1 MMATNEPNISNTL
14 LKTKLHIPQARPAL
28 VHRPRLIDLINRYDI
43 PCFTLVSAPA
53 GFGKTTLLSDWV
65 RMNQVPAAWIS
76 LDANDNDPVRFL
88 SYVSAALMTVDPTV
102 GDDALAAI
110 RSPQPISI
118 DRILAL
124 LINDVAEY
132 SGTVALVFD
141 DYQFIE
147 SEDVHQAL
155 FNVIE
160 RLPPNM
166 HVLLATRIDPPWPLA
181 RFRARGTMN
190 EIRASDLRFTATETG
205 AFLNEIMDLSLSTEE
220 IARLGERTEGWIAG
234 LQMLALSLQDRV
246 DRTQFIKAF
255 SGSHRYILDYLMEE
269 VLERQPTELRTF
281 LLETSILERMCAP
294 LCQHITG
301 QTNAQEILEK
311 IDHSNLFLVPLDDDR
326 RWYRYHHLF
335 ADLLRTRLKEIHPDR
350 LLELHREASTWFEQR
365 NLVNEAIQHG
375 FEADDKDRSIH
386 LIKSKSLEL
395 VFQGGLRTLERWL
408 QMLPKETVANSPR
421 LCLAQA
427 WVCVYSG
434 NIAACKQTLDACE
447 QACDLS
453 EKKIVDEDII
463 RGQLLGVR
471 AYTAWFEGDIDSAE
485 AYAREA
491 LSILPESDTMGRAW
505 ASEVLGAMLRTLGDF
520 DEAQKYLE
528 HAIEI
533 STRTGALHIA
543 IDAYWELSVLTYY
556 RGQLDETMRI
566 CQQAL
571 DLANQF
577 IREGGRRLPV
587 TGYIYTRMAF
597 VSWARGELDRALEYA
612 LEGTRLSERWGFTD
626 VLVMSYL
633 AIARVY
639 SSRGE
644 YDQAQRA
651 VQRAKSISTDLSEHY
666 LESSAFLEALINLQH
681 DNLQAALDWKDRA
694 TIQVSDSPN
703 FPHLQDYRILAHVH
717 VAQAT
722 KSRSAVPDNV
732 IEMLVRLDELCDQV
746 EAHGHSIEVLLTLV
760 LAWQANNQDQ
770 RALESLKK
778 AIRLAQGE
786 GYIQPFIQNKAQLLE
801 YLRTLHR
808 QDKYINFI
816 NKILEKGEM
825 KSTTPT
831 SRSSALLLIEELSER
846 ELDVLRYL
854 PSQLSTSEIAEEL
867 YIATSTVRSH
877 IKSIYGKLDVHN
889 RREAVA
895 RAQEL
900 DLL

>member
-1 MMATNEPNISNTL
+1 MANNEAGISDTL

-28 VHRPRLIDLINRYDI
+28 VPRPRLIELINRYDV

-53 GFGKTTLLSDWV
+53 GFGKTTLLSNWV
-65 RMNQVPAAWIS
+65 RLNQIPAAWIS

-88 SYVSAALMTVDPTV
+88 SYVSAALMTIDPTV

-110 RSPQPISI
+110 QSPQSISI

-132 SGTVALVFD
+132 SGIVALVFD

-160 RLPPNM
+160 HLPPNM
-166 HVLLATRIDPPWPLA
+166 HVLLATRIDPPWPFA

-190 EIRASDLRFTATETG
+190 EIRASDLRFTAPETS

-220 IARLGERTEGWIAG
+220 IAKLGERTEGWIAG
-234 LQMLALSLQDRV
+234 LQMVALSLQDRV
-246 DRTQFIKAF
+246 DRTQFIEAF

-269 VLERQPTELRTF
+269 VLEHQPTELRTF

-301 QTNAQEILEK
+301 QANAQEILEK
-311 IDHSNLFLVPLDDDR
+311 IDHSNLFLVPMDDDR

-335 ADLLRTRLKEIHPDR
+335 ADLLRTRLKEIRPDR

-375 FEADDKDRSIH
+375 FEADDKDRSLQ

-408 QMLPKETVANSPR
+408 QMLPKETIENSPR

-427 WVCVYSG
+427 WVWVYSG
-434 NIAACKQTLDACE
+434 NIAACKQALDACE
-447 QACDLS
+447 RALGS
-453 EKKIVDEDII
+453 RAREIADEDII

-471 AYTAWFEGDIDSAE
+471 AYTAWFEGDIVSAE
-485 AYAREA
+485 ASARES
-491 LSILPESDTMGRAW
+491 LSILPKSDTMGWAW
-505 ASEVLGAMLRTLGDF
+505 SSEIFGAMLRTRGDF
-520 DEAQKYLE
+520 NEAQKYLE
-528 HAIEI
+528 RAIEI
-533 STRTGALHIA
+533 STQAGALHIA
-543 IDAYWELSVLTYY
+543 IDAHWELSVLTYY
-556 RGQLDETMRI
+556 RGQLNETIQI

-587 TGYIYTRMAF
+587 VGYIYTRMAF
-597 VSWARGELDRALEYA
+597 VSWARGELDRALEHA
-612 LEGTRLSERWGFTD
+612 LEGTRLSERWGFMD

-633 AIARVY
+633 ALARVY

-644 YDQAQRA
+644 YNHAQGA

-666 LESSAFLEALINLQH
+666 LENATSLEALINLQH
-681 DNLQAALDWKDRA
+681 ENLPAALDWKDRA
-694 TIQVSDSPN
+694 TIHMDDVPN
-703 FPHLQDYRILAHVH
+703 FLNLQEYRILAHVH
-717 VAQAT
+717 VAQAM
-722 KSRSAVPDNV
+722 KSRTDVSENV
-732 IEMLVRLDELCDQV
+732 IKLLVRLDKMCDQV
-746 EAHGHSIEVLLTLV
+746 QAYGQSIEVLLTLV
-760 LAWQANNQDQ
+760 LAWQASGQSQ
-770 RALESLKK
+770 KALESLEK

-786 GYIQPFIQNKAQLLE
+786 GYIQPFIEYQAQLLE
-801 YLRTLHR
+801 SLRTLHR
-808 QDKYINFI
+808 QNKYINFI
-816 NKILEKGEM
+816 TEILQKGEK
-825 KSTTPT
+825 KSTIPT
-831 SRSSALLLIEELSER
+831 SRSSTLLLAEELSDR

-877 IKSIYGKLDVHN
+877 IKSIYGKLDVHS
-889 RREAVA
+889 RREAVSRA
-895 RAQEL
+895 REL